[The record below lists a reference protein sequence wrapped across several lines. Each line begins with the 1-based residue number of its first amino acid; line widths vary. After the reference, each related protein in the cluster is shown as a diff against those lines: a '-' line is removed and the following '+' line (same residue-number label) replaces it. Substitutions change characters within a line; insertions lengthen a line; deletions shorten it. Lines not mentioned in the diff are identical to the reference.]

1 MPKAIRIIAIS
12 LCVLLLCT
20 GCTANETLAEGSRAL
35 SELRTSYRSAQLIA
49 TGVCT
54 RMYYGENG
62 AILSDFRIGE
72 VLAGIGK
79 PGDVICCETEAMT
92 LQAQYLGY
100 FAYTDADG
108 GQVASPLVLCPLH
121 AETNEITYGEST
133 LSLTA
138 IREDMALLQN
148 VIIAPPDT
156 WYYQDIATLMDACT
170 EVFIGRVDAVP
181 ALSDT
186 EFREES
192 GSAMVEHSM
201 PASIVP
207 VTVYGSIKGTLRY
220 GDAVSFV
227 NVPAHAADMLDAAT
241 LTAVQFDVAALPEL
255 QQGAYCV
262 FFLLRGLDAKQES
275 YFCVN
280 PLQGFIPLDKDIL
293 LVPKGNDAFLDCAT
307 LPDFLQA
314 AGRA

>member
-1 MPKAIRIIAIS
+1 MPKGVRTIAIL

-20 GCTANETLAEGSRAL
+20 GCTAQETLADESRAL
-35 SELRTSYRSAQLIA
+35 SALRVCYRSAKLIA

-62 AILSDFRIGE
+62 AVLSEFRLSE
-72 VLAGIGK
+72 VLAGRGE
-79 PGDVICCETEAMT
+79 PGDVITCETEAMT
-92 LQAQYLGY
+92 LQASYLCY
-100 FAYTDADG
+100 FTYDAANRAQAVSLAICPWDTDA
-108 GQVASPLVLCPLH
+108 
-121 AETNEITYGEST
+121 NEIQYEEST

-138 IREDMALLQN
+138 VREDMALLQN

-156 WYYQDIATLMDACT
+156 WYYGNILQLMEACT
-170 EVFIGRVDAVP
+170 EVFIGRVTQVP
-181 ALSDT
+181 ALADT

-192 GSAMVEHSM
+192 GSATIEHTM

-220 GDAVSFV
+220 GEAVSFV

-241 LTAVQFDVAALPEL
+241 LTAVQADAASLPALRE
-255 QQGAYCV
+255 GAFCI
-262 FFLLRGLDAKQES
+262 FFLLRGPDAKQES

-280 PLQGFIPLDKDIL
+280 PLQGFIPLEEDIL
-293 LVPKGNDAFLDCAT
+293 LVPQGNEAFSSCAT
-307 LPDFLQA
+307 LLDFLHAIQNV
-314 AGRA
+314 